1 MATKISG
8 IKGINISKAS
18 VLKDGSKKSGTN
30 DNTRDTA
37 NGTTRDNSGNKTALD
52 AAMIKML
59 LGQTELMAK
68 KATQIEAQ
76 MKIAAQKEADRQ
88 KREEDHWRKQ
98 QEYEEKR
105 KDRDFGA
112 AVDKIDKGIIN
123 SALAG
128 VLGPV
133 GVMLGKGLNAAGLPV
148 DKLAKKG
155 LRAGGKLINKGL
167 NATLGRWSRK
177 ADEEEGALSVN
188 RREEAAKPV
197 YDLRSTVS
205 EGFKKVL
212 DKMGGGKGGEEKPN
226 EESWLSKLLKYAL
239 PLLAGIL
246 SGYQPLK
253 DFGIK
258 YLLKRLGKP
267 IDWVIKQLGK
277 LGSKAWKVL
286 KGPLSKLGSKMWKAL
301 KTPFQKL
308 GSKVWSV
315 LKGPLAK
322 AGSSI
327 RKAFSKIGSRIWK
340 TLKGPLTK
348 AGSSIMKAFSKLGSK
363 LMKSGFM
370 QALKTAGK
378 TLTKSAGKIIE
389 KVAKPLNKVGAKI
402 VSKVGQKV
410 ASKAASKAATK
421 AATKGVL
428 KGVGKSILKKIPGVS
443 VLSGLWFAG
452 KKALQGDWTGA
463 AMEMGSG
470 LLGTIPGIGT
480 AASIAMDAAIL
491 ARDVK
496 RDLDAE
502 KQQEQATA
510 ASEGSYETEAPDY
523 RELEYQQEQA
533 GVQNEILNTLR
544 QIEVNL
550 DPTVQQKLD
559 NNYLEMAKRMFDQAP
574 TYQDDRFQD
583 FYNNLE
589 NLKVLNVKQ

>member
-212 DKMGGGKGGEEKPN
+212 DKMGGGKGGEEKPDD
-226 EESWLSKLLKYAL
+226 ESWLSKLLKYAL

-286 KGPLSKLGSKMWKAL
+286 KGPLSKIGSKMWKAL

-308 GSKVWSV
+308 GSKVWGV

-327 RKAFSKIGSRIWK
+327 KKAFSKIGSRIWK

-410 ASKAASKAATK
+410 ASKAASKAVTKGTAK
-421 AATKGVL
+421 AAGKGL
-428 KGVGKSILKKIPGVS
+428 LKKIPGVS
-443 VLSGLWFAG
+443 TLAGLWFGAERAMKGDWKGAGLEVLSGVLGNFAG
-452 KKALQGDWTGA
+452 L
-463 AMEMGSG
+463 
-470 LLGTIPGIGT
+470 GT
-480 AASIAMDAAIL
+480 AASIGIDAYLLGKDI
-491 ARDVK
+491 K

-502 KQQEQATA
+502 KQQEQTTA

>member
-18 VLKDGSKKSGTN
+18 VLKDGSKKINTN
-30 DNTRDTA
+30 DSSRDTI

-76 MKIAAQKEADRQ
+76 MKAAAQKEADRQ
-88 KREEDHWRKQ
+88 RKEEEHWRKQ
-98 QEYEEKR
+98 QEYEENKR
-105 KDRDFGA
+105 EKNFSA

-128 VLGPV
+128 ILGPV
-133 GVMLGKGLNAAGLPV
+133 GVMLGKGLNAAGLPI
-148 DKLAKKG
+148 DKIAKKG
-155 LRAGGKLINKGL
+155 LSASGRFINKGL

-177 ADEEEGALSVN
+177 ANEEEGALSVN

-212 DKMGGGKGGEEKPN
+212 DKMGGGKGGEEKPDG
-226 EESWLSKLLKYAL
+226 ESWLSKLLKYAL

-267 IDWVIKQLGK
+267 IDWVIKQLSK

-286 KGPLSKLGSKMWKAL
+286 KGPLSKLGSKMWRAL

-308 GSKVWSV
+308 GSKVWRV
-315 LKGPLAK
+315 LKGPLA
-322 AGSSI
+322 
-327 RKAFSKIGSRIWK
+327 
-340 TLKGPLTK
+340 K

-421 AATKGVL
+421 AATKAAG
-428 KGVGKSILKKIPGVS
+428 KGLLKKIPGVS
-443 VLSGLWFAG
+443 TLAGLWFGAGRAMKGDWKGAGLEVLSGLLGNFAG
-452 KKALQGDWTGA
+452 L
-463 AMEMGSG
+463 
-470 LLGTIPGIGT
+470 GT
-480 AASIAMDAAIL
+480 AASIGIDAYLLGKDI
-491 ARDVK
+491 K

-502 KQQEQATA
+502 KQQEQTTA
-510 ASEGSYETEAPDY
+510 SSEGSYETEAPDY
-523 RELEYQQEQA
+523 REIEYQQEQA

-559 NNYLEMAKRMFDQAP
+559 NNYLETAKRMFDQAP
-574 TYQDDRFQD
+574 TYQDNGFQD

>member
-18 VLKDGSKKSGTN
+18 VLKDGSKKINTN
-30 DNTRDTA
+30 DSSRDTI

-76 MKIAAQKEADRQ
+76 MKAAAQKEADRQ
-88 KREEDHWRKQ
+88 RKEEEHWRKQ
-98 QEYEEKR
+98 QEYEENKR
-105 KDRDFGA
+105 EKNFSA

-133 GVMLGKGLNAAGLPV
+133 GVMLGKGLNAAGLPI
-148 DKLAKKG
+148 DKIAKKG
-155 LRAGGKLINKGL
+155 LSASGRFINKGL

-177 ADEEEGALSVN
+177 ANEEEGALSVN

-212 DKMGGGKGGEEKPN
+212 DKMGGGKGGEEKPD

-286 KGPLSKLGSKMWKAL
+286 KAPLSKLGSKMWKVL

-308 GSKVWSV
+308 GSKVWGV
-315 LKGPLAK
+315 
-322 AGSSI
+322 
-327 RKAFSKIGSRIWK
+327 
-340 TLKGPLTK
+340 LKGPLTK

-421 AATKGVL
+421 AATKSVA
-428 KGVGKSILKKIPGVS
+428 KGIGKSILKKIPGVS

-510 ASEGSYETEAPDY
+510 SSEGSYETEAPDY